1 MKLIQEI
8 KWKLFMWKTNLYL
21 TRLET
26 IDKYMRK
33 HHCRYGY
40 HKLRNGSIGFGG
52 TGQRMKHIRYLKCQH
67 CNYLF
72 FAKKADKER
81 YIKYHEEDKTRLK
94 TAVSAL
100 LKHSSSAKLKHLKGV
115 GECDSR
121 DASVSDEDN

>member
-1 MKLIQEI
+1 MNIFKEL
-8 KWKLFMWKTNLYL
+8 KWKLFMWKTNLHL
-21 TRLET
+21 TRLDT

-40 HKLRNGSIGFGG
+40 HKIKSDYIGFGEMG
-52 TGQRMKHIRYLKCQH
+52 KRMTHIRFLKCQH

-81 YIKYHEEDKTRLK
+81 YEKHTEENKTRLK

-100 LKHSSSAKLKHLKGV
+100 LKHSSSVKSKHFNDV

-121 DASVSDEDN
+121 GASVSVEK

>member
-1 MKLIQEI
+1 MNIFKEI
-8 KWKLFMWKTNLYL
+8 KWKLFMWKTNLHL
-21 TRLET
+21 TKLNT

-40 HKLRNGSIGFGG
+40 HKIKSGYIGFGG
-52 TGQRMKHIRYLKCQH
+52 TGQRMKHIRFLRCQH

-72 FAKKADKER
+72 FAKKTDKKR
-81 YIKYHEEDKTRLK
+81 YEKHTNENDTRLK

-100 LKHSSSAKLKHLKGV
+100 LKHSSSAELKHSKGV

-121 DASVSDEDN
+121 DASVREK